1 MVRYLAELYL
11 PKGAG
16 SEVAATTARARAA
29 VAAEDEHGEVR
40 CLRSIFVPEDETW
53 FLLYDGPTAAA
64 VRRAVDRAGLTCA
77 RVVEAVDGSD
87 ETREERR

>member
-1 MVRYLAELYL
+1 MAWYLAELYL
-11 PKGAG
+11 PKEAAG
-16 SEVAATTARARAA
+16 EVASATARAQVAA
-29 VAAEDEHGEVR
+29 AAAEDEDTPVR

-77 RVVEAVDGSD
+77 RVVEAVAPQ
-87 ETREERR
+87 

>member
-1 MVRYLAELYL
+1 MGRYLAELYL
-11 PKGAG
+11 PKGAA
-16 SEVAATTARARAA
+16 SEVASATARARAA
-29 VAAEDEHGEVR
+29 AGRADDKDTPVR

-77 RVVEAVDGSD
+77 RMVEAVAPQ
-87 ETREERR
+87 